1 MELKNKTK
9 QKLEEIHKLQH
20 RIDNTHKGLTIEYD
34 QRQPGDIIRVS
45 SGELSAYELT
55 AEEKTLP
62 EAQKDDIKHRKKEQK
77 RLMKLLQKSI
87 RRRVDENIKQNVTPF
102 GQWPSMCKN
111 LHTNKN
117 RFNSNLN

>member
-1 MELKNKTK
+1 MALKNKTNK
-9 QKLEEIHKLQH
+9 KLEGILELQR

-45 SGELSAYELT
+45 SGELSTYELT

-62 EAQKDDIKHRKKEQK
+62 EGQKDDIKNRKKEQK

-102 GQWPSMCKN
+102 GQWPSLC
-111 LHTNKN
+111 
-117 RFNSNLN
+117 